1 MSRYDPSPYP
11 PERFVRRSPPVW
23 PFLLL
28 LLLLAIGLGALA
40 YWFSP
45 PRQTAVAQ
53 PRTVTPA
60 GDLAADEKATIELF
74 KAASPS
80 VVHVTNL
87 LEQRN
92 FGSLNVQQVPRGT
105 GTGFVWDTDGHI
117 VTNYH
122 VVQGANVMRVVF
134 QDGAAYES
142 RDIVGYPDKDIAVIR
157 IAASRDRLPP
167 IAIGSSHDLQVG
179 QKTFAIGNPFGL
191 DQTLTTGI
199 VSALGR
205 EIDSVT
211 ERPIRGVIQT
221 SAAINPGNSGGPLLD
236 SRGRLIGMNTSILSP
251 SGAFAGIGF
260 AIPVDDIN
268 QVVPQ
273 LINHGKVV
281 RPRLGVQIAA
291 KQDAEKFGVTEGAL
305 IWSVT
310 PGSPA
315 EKAELHGMSQDA
327 QGTIHTGDVIVSL
340 NGQTVQKA
348 NDLFSILEK
357 FKPGDTIRIGYL
369 RAAQHKEAQATLDSA
384 T

>member
-1 MSRYDPSPYP
+1 MYDPSPYP
-11 PERFVRRSPPVW
+11 HERVVRRSMPVW
-23 PFLLL
+23 PFLVLL
-28 LLLLAIGLGALA
+28 ILLAVGLGAMA
-40 YWFSP
+40 YWLAPTRAPQS
-45 PRQTAVAQ
+45 Q

-60 GDLAADEKATIELF
+60 GDLGADEKATIQLF
-74 KAASPS
+74 KVVSPS

-87 LEQRN
+87 TEQRD
-92 FGSLNVQQVPRGT
+92 FSSLNVQQVPRGT

-122 VVQGANVMRVVF
+122 VVKDANVVHVIF
-134 QDGAAYES
+134 QDGTSYES
-142 RDIVGYPDKDIAVIR
+142 RDIVGYADKDIAVIR
-157 IAASRDRLPP
+157 ISASRDRLMP
-167 IAIGSSHDLQVG
+167 IAVGSSHDLQVG

-191 DQTLTTGI
+191 DQSLTTGI

-211 ERPIRGVIQT
+211 DRPIRNVIQT

-236 SRGRLIGMNTSILSP
+236 SSARLIGMNTSIISP

-273 LINHGKVV
+273 LISHGKVV

-291 KQDAEKFGVTEGAL
+291 KQAAEKFGVTEGAL
-305 IWSVT
+305 IWSIT
-310 PGSPA
+310 PESPA
-315 EKAELHGMSQDA
+315 EKVGLRGMRRDSK
-327 QGTIHTGDVIVSL
+327 GTVQTGDVIVAI
-340 NGQTVQKA
+340 NGQAVKTG
-348 NDLFSILEK
+348 NDLFALLEK

-369 RAAQHKEAQATLDSA
+369 RDGERKEAQVTLDRA
-384 T
+384 G